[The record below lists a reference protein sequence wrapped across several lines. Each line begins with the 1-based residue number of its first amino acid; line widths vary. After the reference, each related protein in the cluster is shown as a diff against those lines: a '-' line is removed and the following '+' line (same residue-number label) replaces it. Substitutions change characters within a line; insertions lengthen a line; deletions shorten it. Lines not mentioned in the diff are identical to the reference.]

1 MLYTCKK
8 NVLREKNDPVF
19 LQRCF
24 VDESLCSKRS
34 SGMLSITLLKGF
46 IVPCTKTKSIDD
58 YVDGMVRHYHP
69 TESCLQTHIHTNSQ
83 IKGKL
88 DVSLKT
94 Q

>member
-1 MLYTCKK
+1 MLYTCE

-19 LQRCF
+19 LQRWF

-58 YVDGMVRHYHP
+58 YVDGMVRHYRS
-69 TESCLQTHIHTNSQ
+69 TESCLQTHTDSQ
-83 IKGKL
+83 IRGEM
-88 DVSLKT
+88 DVSLKI